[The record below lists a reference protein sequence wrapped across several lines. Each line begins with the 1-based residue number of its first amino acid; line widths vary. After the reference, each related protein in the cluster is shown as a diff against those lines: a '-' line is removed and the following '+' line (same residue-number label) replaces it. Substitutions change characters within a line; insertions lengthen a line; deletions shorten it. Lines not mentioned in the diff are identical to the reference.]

1 MKHKSEKPV
10 DIIPEKIHKRLH
22 LIYFILK
29 CVIAATVF
37 LLFWSTAVFAFE
49 KIRGYDIPETQTE
62 ESPFLFHQYCGT
74 FFVEFDRENSF
85 ASDADYTAYLDR
97 KNAAVELTA
106 ADKVKGYLGMIPS
119 LVLIGCLILAL
130 RSGDKKRIFCGKAW
144 RYFLFGGI
152 FWGVGNLYLYISK
165 NLFDNITRF
174 DGMTSVFT
182 ERRQYFQIYDVLA
195 IPFLMVCG
203 AFVLI
208 MYEKVRENK
217 DSANISKALK
227 ALSAVITAAAAGFIL
242 WRLGVRTYELIRV
255 MKGDEYSV
263 WLPFTI
269 MEDPLRY
276 MCRLPFEDAVSPQA
290 YKNVVLF
297 RYLRDL
303 PVFAITGA
311 AVWQFVRVLL
321 NTAKG
326 EFNTK
331 RNRKLMGNA
340 MLLLIGASLIL
351 NIVGLFEIGLFNRS
365 FNGIFGNT
373 TYTMALRAKTEPALF
388 ALMLWF
394 FGTYLQAIPEE
405 GTTGFIHEAR
415 EKQDK

>member
-1 MKHKSEKPV
+1 
-10 DIIPEKIHKRLH
+10 
-22 LIYFILK
+22 
-29 CVIAATVF
+29 
-37 LLFWSTAVFAFE
+37 
-49 KIRGYDIPETQTE
+49 
-62 ESPFLFHQYCGT
+62 
-74 FFVEFDRENSF
+74 
-85 ASDADYTAYLDR
+85 
-97 KNAAVELTA
+97 
-106 ADKVKGYLGMIPS
+106 
-119 LVLIGCLILAL
+119 
-130 RSGDKKRIFCGKAW
+130 
-144 RYFLFGGI
+144 
-152 FWGVGNLYLYISK
+152 
-165 NLFDNITRF
+165 
-174 DGMTSVFT
+174 MTSVFT

-195 IPFLMVCG
+195 IPFLMICG

-217 DSANISKALK
+217 DSANISKTLK
-227 ALSAVITAAAAGFIL
+227 ALSAVIIAGAAGFIA

-269 MEDPLRY
+269 MEDHEKY

-290 YKNVVLF
+290 YRNVVLF

-311 AVWQFVRVLL
+311 AVWQFVRLLL
-321 NTAKG
+321 NTANG

-331 RNRKLMGNA
+331 RNRKLIRNA

-351 NIVGLFEIGLFNRS
+351 NIAGLFEIGLFNRS

-394 FGTYLQAIPEE
+394 FGTYLQAIPDEE
-405 GTTGFIHEAR
+405 TASLQ
-415 EKQDK
+415 K

>member
-1 MKHKSEKPV
+1 MKKREPKPTDV
-10 DIIPEKIHKRLH
+10 IPEKIHKRLH

-37 LLFWSTAVFAFE
+37 LFFWVTIVFTFE
-49 KIRGYDIPETQTE
+49 KIRGYDIPESATE
-62 ESPFLFHQYCGT
+62 DSPFLFHQYCGT
-74 FFVEFDRENSF
+74 FFVEFDRDNSF
-85 ASDADYTAYLDR
+85 ASDADYSAYLDR
-97 KNAAVELTA
+97 INAPSEQTA
-106 ADKVKGYLGMIPS
+106 AQKALGYLGMVPS

-130 RSGDKKRIFCGKAW
+130 RSGDKKRIFCGRAW
-144 RYFLFGGI
+144 RYFLFGGVLYA
-152 FWGVGNLYLYISK
+152 VGNLYTYFK
-165 NLFDNITRF
+165 VNILTKTSFF
-174 DGMTSVFT
+174 DGMIGVFT
-182 ERRQYFQIYDVLA
+182 ERRHYFQIYDVLVL
-195 IPFLMVCG
+195 PFLMICG

-208 MYEKVRENK
+208 MYEKVREKK
-217 DSANISKALK
+217 DSANTSKTLK
-227 ALSAVITAAAAGFIL
+227 ALSAVIAAGTAGFIL

-255 MKGDEYSV
+255 MRGDEYSV

-290 YKNVVLF
+290 YRNVVLF

-303 PVFAITGA
+303 PVFAMTGT
-311 AVWQFVRVLL
+311 AVWQFVKMLL

-331 RNRKLMGNA
+331 RNRKLLRSA

-351 NIVGLFEIGLFNRS
+351 NIAGLFETGLFNRS
-365 FNGIFGNT
+365 FTGIFGNT

-388 ALMLWF
+388 AMLLWF

-405 GTTGFIHEAR
+405 ETAG
-415 EKQDK
+415 